1 MYELFGTTI
10 AYVWDIEDH
19 VWDIGYAYVW
29 DIEDHVGDIGYVY
42 VWDIETMSGT
52 LRSEDL
58 DNVRDISLYVKVWD
72 FCYTLKNVWDIST
85 SG

>member
-10 AYVWDIEDH
+10 
-19 VWDIGYAYVW
+19 AYVW